1 MIQLTGSYPPR
12 VCGIAD
18 YTSHIVDALNAQGL
32 SMEVWT
38 RDSCAS
44 RPEAVGVAPD
54 FGPAGIRAV
63 VEKIRATKP
72 KLVHFQYERAIWD
85 QNPAALTV
93 LPRAIKNSGAKLVT
107 TFHAL
112 DGPIGWGK
120 AHRLALLPLLALS
133 DDVLVCSQ
141 KQLAAVSRIPGVARK
156 THLTPIGNVIPV
168 TGTRREQ
175 AGGEPLRLVYF
186 GFLWKGRNIETLL
199 RALQA
204 VGETGVSATLTLAG
218 AIKEPAYRE
227 SLDALAT
234 ELGVTDRVEFLG
246 ETDAAGISEALS
258 GADLCLL
265 PFATGVS
272 TGRTTFTAALAH
284 GVPVVTM
291 SVAENLVPEFV
302 NGENLLY
309 APVGDEK
316 LYIKA
321 VNEAA
326 LRPELRARLADGA
339 KALSARYSWPDL
351 ARQILSLPS
360 YREALR

>member
-12 VCGIAD
+12 TCGIAD
-18 YTSHIVDALNAQGL
+18 YTSHLVDALKAQGL
-32 SMEVWT
+32 PMEVWT
-38 RDSCAS
+38 RTSCAS
-44 RPEAVGVAPD
+44 RPETVGVAPD
-54 FGPAGIRAV
+54 FGPAGIRAI
-63 VEKIRATKP
+63 VERLQATKP
-72 KLVHFQYERAIWD
+72 KLVHLQYERAIWD
-85 QNPAALTV
+85 QNPQALTI
-93 LPRAIKNSGAKLVT
+93 LPQAIKKAGAKLVT

-112 DGPIGWGK
+112 DGPVGWAK

-168 TGTRREQ
+168 TGVRRERSE
-175 AGGEPLRLVYF
+175 GEPLRLVYF

-199 RALQA
+199 RSLEA
-204 VGETGVSATLTLAG
+204 VGDMGVSARLILAG

-227 SLDALAT
+227 SLDALAA

-246 ETDAAGISEALS
+246 ETSPAGISQALAD
-258 GADLCLL
+258 ADLCLL

-302 NGENLLY
+302 QSENLLY
-309 APVGDEK
+309 APFDDERA
-316 LYIKA
+316 YIDCVSRA
-321 VNEAA
+321 ASDEA
-326 LRPELRARLADGA
+326 LRGRLAVGA
-339 KALSARYSWPDL
+339 RELSERFTWQKL
-351 ARQILSLPS
+351 AEQIRNLPS
-360 YREALR
+360 YREALQ

>member
-12 VCGIAD
+12 ICGIAD
-18 YTSHIVDALNAQGL
+18 YTSHLVDALKAQGL
-32 SMEVWT
+32 SIEVWT
-38 RDSCAS
+38 RNSCAS

-54 FGPAGIRAV
+54 FGPAGIRAI
-63 VEKIRATKP
+63 VERLNGTKP
-72 KLVHFQYERAIWD
+72 KLVHLQYERAIWD
-85 QNPAALTV
+85 QNPQVLTV
-93 LPRAIKNSGAKLVT
+93 LPQAIKNVGAKLVT
-107 TFHAL
+107 TFHAF
-112 DGPIGWGK
+112 DGPVGWGK

-141 KQLAAVSRIPGVARK
+141 KQLSAVSRIPGVARK

-168 TGTRREQ
+168 TGVRREQ
-175 AGGEPLRLVYF
+175 IDGEPLRLVYF

-204 VGETGVSATLTLAG
+204 VGEMGVSARLILAG

-227 SLDALAT
+227 SLDALAV
-234 ELGVTDRVEFLG
+234 ERGVADRVEFLG
-246 ETDAAGISEALS
+246 ETSPTGISQALAD
-258 GADLCLL
+258 ADLCLL

-302 NGENLLY
+302 QGQNLLH
-309 APVGDEK
+309 APFDNERAFVDCVTRAATDES
-316 LYIKA
+316 
-321 VNEAA
+321 
-326 LRPELRARLADGA
+326 LRLGLATGAREL
-339 KALSARYSWPDL
+339 SERYSWPKL
-351 ARQILSLPS
+351 AEQIRNLPS